1 MAHRKRNPQQR
12 VEGASSGKKQRHLFN
27 IGMGMCFVYVCVC
40 TCVFYEN
47 MHMHICVCG
56 HMHVCV
62 YRHMYTSRY
71 LFSAKKLRKY
81 VTACVL
87 WKQVPRQFG
96 AQDVP
101 GGTAHVRGENR
112 SLI

>member
-1 MAHRKRNPQQR
+1 M
-12 VEGASSGKKQRHLFN
+12 S
-27 IGMGMCFVYVCVC
+27 VCVHVC
-40 TCVFYEN
+40 FYEN
-47 MHMHICVCG
+47 MHMHICVRA

-62 YRHMYTSRY
+62 YIHTHTNRY
-71 LFSAKKLRKY
+71 LSSAKKLQKY

-101 GGTAHVRGENR
+101 GGAAHVRGE
-112 SLI
+112 IEA